1 METARRRATALLSQL
16 DPSLLDE
23 SRGPEMSRKKKN
35 GAHVGTAMRCVCLVT
50 HVFFFCGDPCGRS
63 IMDCQVVMCN
73 YFFVTGINVS
83 WLKLQTYNLF
93 FSGCF

>member
-50 HVFFFCGDPCGRS
+50 HVFFF
-63 IMDCQVVMCN
+63 VVIL
-73 YFFVTGINVS
+73 VVEVS
-83 WLKLQTYNLF
+83 WIAKLSCVITFLLR
-93 FSGCF
+93 G